1 MIPIQ
6 NFLLLTGFDMTYKT
20 EVTSN
25 IINTKIHTPQ
35 NIHFSEN
42 LQNYPN
48 SKY

>member
-1 MIPIQ
+1 
-6 NFLLLTGFDMTYKT
+6 MTHKNSGDLQHYPHKN
-20 EVTSN
+20 S
-25 IINTKIHTPQ
+25 HTQ